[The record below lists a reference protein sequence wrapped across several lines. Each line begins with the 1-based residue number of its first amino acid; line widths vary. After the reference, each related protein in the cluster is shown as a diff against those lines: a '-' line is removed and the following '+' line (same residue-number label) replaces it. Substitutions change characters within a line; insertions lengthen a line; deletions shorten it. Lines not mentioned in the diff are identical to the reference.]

1 MTRPLRSMVGIG
13 LFLALFSTIR
23 AVGTPTEVPADH
35 ATCVADVDLPLQ
47 VEIVDAPAVAMAGAD
62 TRATCRF
69 VVSGDAERVDVEFR
83 PAGATLV
90 GSAEWSQV
98 AVRAGDEIEVP
109 LGARLAPDALR
120 GTVDVVVTAW
130 IDGHPYE
137 RGATWSLT
145 TRPPETGRV
154 VGRPGR
160 LSVREVSVGR
170 ATR

>member
-1 MTRPLRSMVGIG
+1 MEIG
-13 LFLALFSTIR
+13 DCGQL
-23 AVGTPTEVPADH
+23 
-35 ATCVADVDLPLQ
+35 
-47 VEIVDAPAVAMAGAD
+47 VERRQIVHHPHR
-62 TRATCRF
+62 T
-69 VVSGDAERVDVEFR
+69 
-83 PAGATLV
+83 
-90 GSAEWSQV
+90 

-154 VGRPGR
+154 VERPGR